1 MDVKAGPPWRPA
13 RSHPVLG
20 RPSQAAWALAPW
32 LLLACL
38 GLCGCR
44 NPAPTPAPH
53 EPGAGETGAAAL
65 LPDRPFSPLTP
76 QAQADIQALL
86 ARIPSAQP
94 EQRMELATR
103 LTRFGEAAVPQL
115 MQALSDSDPALRITA
130 AYVLG
135 LLKDPRS
142 FDALYRAT
150 FDRVE
155 DVRFEAGT
163 ALLRGGDDRA
173 VPLMIAGLEHPD
185 PRVRAR
191 SLLVLKGRTGST
203 FDYRADASAQDRAAA
218 VARWRAWY
226 EQRAAGSR

>member
-1 MDVKAGPPWRPA
+1 MEVNAGPPWRPA
-13 RSHPVLG
+13 PLYPVRGARAGRACALPLG
-20 RPSQAAWALAPW
+20 
-32 LLLACL
+32 LLLTCL
-38 GLCGCR
+38 SLCGCAGAAPQPP
-44 NPAPTPAPH
+44 PAPEKGGAQEAAP
-53 EPGAGETGAAAL
+53 
-65 LPDRPFSPLTP
+65 LPDRPFAPLTP
-76 QAQADIQALL
+76 QAQADIQTLL
-86 ARIPSAQP
+86 ARVPSAHP
-94 EQRMELATR
+94 EERMELATR

-115 MQALSDSDPALRITA
+115 IQALSDGEPALRITA

-173 VPLMIAGLEHPD
+173 VPLMISGLEHPD

-226 EQRAAGSR
+226 EQRATGSR